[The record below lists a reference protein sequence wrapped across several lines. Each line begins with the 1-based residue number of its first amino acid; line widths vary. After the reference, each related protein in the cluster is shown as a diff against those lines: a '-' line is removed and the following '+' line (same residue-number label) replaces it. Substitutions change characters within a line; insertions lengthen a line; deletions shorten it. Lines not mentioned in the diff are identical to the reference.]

1 MMLEKINAILEN
13 YKQLI
18 LVQEIEEQLRWKEL
32 ENNIEIPVQYQL
44 EFIKYQ
50 TTYFQEKDEFF
61 MNYH

>member
-18 LVQEIEEQLRWKEL
+18 LVQGIEEQLRWKEL

-50 TTYFQEKDEFF
+50 TTYFQEKDEF
-61 MNYH
+61 YYQL